1 MNFMCEAQIG
11 FQVELSN
18 KVASFCFPR
27 FCGLT
32 RSPQAGSTTTLSAEA
47 PNWLFTYGQSPGKWS
62 RILPQPPSGQ
72 PYVES
77 EPMKEPLPRYAH
89 QVVYNPRT
97 KMVFMHGGNA
107 GVVGQMERK
116 RGVTGNGVGE
126 GEGKEQR
133 LADLWEM
140 KLTR

>member
-1 MNFMCEAQIG
+1 
-11 FQVELSN
+11 
-18 KVASFCFPR
+18 
-27 FCGLT
+27 
-32 RSPQAGSTTTLSAEA
+32 
-47 PNWLFTYGQSPGKWS
+47 
-62 RILPQPPSGQ
+62 
-72 PYVES
+72 
-77 EPMKEPLPRYAH
+77 
-89 QVVYNPRT
+89 
-97 KMVFMHGGNA
+97 MVFMHGGNA